1 MLWSSLLKLRQL
13 LESGGPL
20 ADKHPFRVFG
30 VSTVRLEDAHPG
42 VRDHPPHLSHIL
54 RGDVD
59 DGVGSGFV
67 LGTTAAN
74 RTLVDMTSLRI
85 PGRHF
90 VVGLINFP
98 FILLNQTLIPIIFFQ
113 YKEKRLL

>member
-1 MLWSSLLKLRQL
+1 MVLLLKLRQL

-42 VRDHPPHLSHIL
+42 IRDHPPHLSHIL

-59 DGVGSGFV
+59 DGAQFTVI
-67 LGTTAAN
+67 LGTMAGKRPLENT
-74 RTLVDMTSLRI
+74 TSLPVR
-85 PGRHF
+85 
-90 VVGLINFP
+90 
-98 FILLNQTLIPIIFFQ
+98 
-113 YKEKRLL
+113 